1 MPTPSTMLERI
12 AEAISVSFHEEGYIE
27 GQSEP
32 ELWDEF
38 MKAAREVLRAM
49 RDPSPTMCDAPTC
62 TDAWVN
68 GVNPTGEEAE
78 AIWRAMI
85 DAILNEEKS

>member
-1 MPTPSTMLERI
+1 MPPPNTMLERI

-38 MKAAREVLRAM
+38 MKAAREVLR
-49 RDPSPTMCDAPTC
+49 TMHDLTHSIRSKEGMQTNCPMC
-62 TDAWVN
+62 
-68 GVNPTGEEAE
+68 GGYEEGWH
-78 AIWRAMI
+78 III